1 MSARPACWPRPAIAL
16 NRVSKRFGSVRALD
30 GVSLEVGHGDVYALL
45 GLNGAGKTTLI
56 RVVLG
61 MVHPTSGSLAV
72 LGRSTHDR
80 TVWGSVG
87 HLVEAPSAYPD
98 LTVRENLEVVR
109 VLRQLRR
116 RDVIDEAID
125 LFGLAQHA
133 DRRARTLSLGNLQ
146 RLGLAKAMLH
156 RPSLLV
162 LDEPVN
168 GLDPAGVVEMR
179 ALLARLAGD
188 EGVTLLLSS
197 HLLGEV
203 ARLATR
209 IGVLHEGRLVDE
221 FDAAALPA
229 RVGRHLEVC
238 TRDNARALTVLA
250 AAGLDP
256 RVTDDGGLRLD
267 ARWATVSP
275 EAVATTLVDGGVPP
289 TRLAVVEEGLET
301 YFLRLVGAPARV
313 GASGPVSTCARPE
326 PPSEAR
332 RVG

>member
-1 MSARPACWPRPAIAL
+1 MPS
-16 NRVSKRFGSVRALD
+16 SGS
-30 GVSLEVGHGDVYALL
+30 
-45 GLNGAGKTTLI
+45 GAGKTTLI

-80 TVWGSVG
+80 TVWGAWATSWR
-87 HLVEAPSAYPD
+87 LPLPTPT
-98 LTVRENLEVVR
+98 TVRENLEVVR

-133 DRRARTLSLGNLQ
+133 DRARTLSLGNLQ

-188 EGVTLLLSS
+188 EGVTVLLSS

-250 AAGLDP
+250 AAGLDA
-256 RVTDDGGLRLD
+256 RGTDDGGLRLD
-267 ARWATVSP
+267 ARWVTLSP
-275 EAVATTLVDGGVPP
+275 EAVATTLW
-289 TRLAVVEEGLET
+289 T
-301 YFLRLVGAPARV
+301 VGCRRPGSPSSRRASRRTSCGWWARQR
-313 GASGPVSTCARPE
+313 GWGRAARCRRARPE
-326 PPSEAR
+326 PHSEAR